1 MIRGEGKGCTLID
14 FTITKQLTKDI
25 NKYPN
30 DKGQPHVHVAKRMIE
45 KGNKGMSL
53 THHYIPYVIIKN
65 DKVSIILVV
74 SLIILKEGL
83 GEKAIHPDEYKNNSR
98 IQL

>member
-1 MIRGEGKGCTLID
+1 MIGRMVRGEGKGCTLID

-65 DKVSIILVV
+65 DKVSINLVCW
-74 SLIILKEGL
+74 SHIFQGRTWRKS
-83 GEKAIHPDEYKNNSR
+83 YSSR
-98 IQL
+98 